1 MEARQRCACGGAGA
15 PRMLTYS
22 VDGGKWG
29 RVCVRCGSRTD
40 ERAPEPVTDSVLLAA
55 QAAQAGQNFL
65 NAHDFGNAKAE
76 FEKAADQSGRPEY
89 RWMQLLAEYGVTY
102 FESERNEGTASAW
115 VPVIWK
121 KELPDRLMSKS
132 DAFRKL
138 RMSASG
144 GDGALFAYYD
154 SECGKIDG
162 CLRQIREQKEEHR
175 EYDIF
180 FCYKDTQTDEQGNA
194 EATAERELLGKV
206 HVRLLQKADDIK
218 VFFAP
223 ITLGTRTPDD
233 YGGVIHHALH
243 KAWMLVVVAA
253 SKEHAAAPWLR
264 SEWGRFLNW
273 HRGDRSRRIELCRM
287 GRMGAGDF
295 PGELNGINCNLSA
308 NGTDDAAAEQ
318 LAEAILRRYR
328 DLQLEQ
334 NRAAPAPVQ
343 TTPPTAAGVGTGSR
357 MNRPDDR
364 TSGSGWTAGR
374 RKKRKKGSAV
384 RNGLITAFLVL
395 SISIAVT
402 VAICTPLFD
411 AANSRD
417 YANACV
423 QLSDGD
429 FEAAR
434 AAFAKLDDYEDAPAR
449 MAVCGALLSLQEG
462 RAEDALAALAQFR
475 AQGEE
480 ASAQLSGVL
489 ADAAQNWLQCGL
501 TPRALL
507 TLLGHADELGL
518 SGRLDVQA
526 LRYAAH
532 VALLSGTQLA
542 TRAADVDG
550 DGSDELVVLSSGY
563 NVDVYSMT
571 EEGNLGLETDKE
583 IKSSLAMEFAQ
594 QFIQTDIDTAA
605 GCYAE
610 AYRLNP
616 TEETFT
622 ALLKVDKLR
631 FPFEERGEQQLV
643 YDFDGDSFTDG
654 LLMDSHGRL
663 SIYSISELDG
673 GTYVL
678 RSSLET
684 GLPGAACE
692 VLEGSEP
699 PVLLMTSASG
709 NELMLVSTQNA
720 KLELLLHATNVLGY
734 HAEGTKV
741 TFTRVL
747 EGSIER
753 RAEYVWTPDVE
764 ERWCTGI
771 DWQKENYPMPQ
782 SAQAAVE
789 RYFEA
794 LRYGIAEEAALLTA
808 QPQTPGVFTLE
819 KLQALPEPFAYSDAD
834 CQVYLAAD
842 GRQLFEVTYA
852 KRPVMERVRT
862 WIAVEYQ
869 DGWKVV
875 GAADTFAQGQS
886 VADIDASVRLLGLNQ
901 AVSQTIAAKGGCQ
914 TYRLLVPEA
923 GRMQLVWQSGEKN
936 ASAASHAVSMTRRSP
951 AGEQVFSYA
960 LKPSV
965 NWQQSRDLFV
975 SPGVYYVTVEAK
987 SADAAP
993 YSLKMAFT
1001 PDGHIELEG
1010 NDTELTATPVE
1021 LDTPYS
1027 GNLLSAQDVDFF
1039 AFTLREAGGV
1049 HISVETGGSGSAS
1062 GAYTCS
1068 VFSAADRSRLCTL
1081 TVPGNSKLTDSGN
1094 LYLSAGTYWVRMA
1107 KGAAYLGDAYT
1118 LTVNTLHNGVME
1130 AEPNNAPETANAI
1143 PVNENVHASFAQEGD
1158 VDCFTFTL
1166 AQDAVV
1172 QPRLM
1177 FDAMDSTARTYV
1189 LTLMDRNRSEL
1200 LRAGIGG
1207 KETGKAIV
1215 PVALPAGTYT
1225 VRVENPRFAMQ
1236 DYTLH
1241 LIAMTVE
1248 AAEQEPNDSAAS
1260 ATALAVGQTRTS
1272 VLSGESDVDFYRVR
1286 FDTQTTV
1293 TLRFSFTP
1301 GTGTETA
1308 FALVIEQ
1315 NGKMLKLTNISADS
1329 GGTEQRLQFA
1339 AGEYCIRVKPGAWL
1353 GAVYRIG
1360 LQ

>member
-1 MEARQRCACGGAGA
+1 MRKELGWKTRLSYQ
-15 PRMLTYS
+15 TY
-22 VDGGKWG
+22 
-29 RVCVRCGSRTD
+29 
-40 ERAPEPVTDSVLLAA
+40 
-55 QAAQAGQNFL
+55 
-65 NAHDFGNAKAE
+65 
-76 FEKAADQSGRPEY
+76 
-89 RWMQLLAEYGVTY
+89 LAE
-102 FESERNEGTASAW
+102 
-115 VPVIWK
+115 
-121 KELPDRLMSKS
+121 
-132 DAFRKL
+132 
-138 RMSASG
+138 
-144 GDGALFAYYD
+144 
-154 SECGKIDG
+154 
-162 CLRQIREQKEEHR
+162 
-175 EYDIF
+175 
-180 FCYKDTQTDEQGNA
+180 
-194 EATAERELLGKV
+194 
-206 HVRLLQKADDIK
+206 DD
-218 VFFAP
+218 
-223 ITLGTRTPDD
+223 
-233 YGGVIHHALH
+233 
-243 KAWMLVVVAA
+243 
-253 SKEHAAAPWLR
+253 
-264 SEWGRFLNW
+264 
-273 HRGDRSRRIELCRM
+273 
-287 GRMGAGDF
+287 
-295 PGELNGINCNLSA
+295 
-308 NGTDDAAAEQ
+308 
-318 LAEAILRRYR
+318 
-328 DLQLEQ
+328 
-334 NRAAPAPVQ
+334 
-343 TTPPTAAGVGTGSR
+343 
-357 MNRPDDR
+357 
-364 TSGSGWTAGR
+364 
-374 RKKRKKGSAV
+374 
-384 RNGLITAFLVL
+384 
-395 SISIAVT
+395 
-402 VAICTPLFD
+402 
-411 AANSRD
+411 
-417 YANACV
+417 
-423 QLSDGD
+423 
-429 FEAAR
+429 
-434 AAFAKLDDYEDAPAR
+434 
-449 MAVCGALLSLQEG
+449 
-462 RAEDALAALAQFR
+462 
-475 AQGEE
+475 
-480 ASAQLSGVL
+480 
-489 ADAAQNWLQCGL
+489 
-501 TPRALL
+501 
-507 TLLGHADELGL
+507 
-518 SGRLDVQA
+518 
-526 LRYAAH
+526 
-532 VALLSGTQLA
+532 
-542 TRAADVDG
+542 
-550 DGSDELVVLSSGY
+550 
-563 NVDVYSMT
+563 
-571 EEGNLGLETDKE
+571 
-583 IKSSLAMEFAQ
+583 
-594 QFIQTDIDTAA
+594 
-605 GCYAE
+605 
-610 AYRLNP
+610 
-616 TEETFT
+616 
-622 ALLKVDKLR
+622 
-631 FPFEERGEQQLV
+631 
-643 YDFDGDSFTDG
+643 
-654 LLMDSHGRL
+654 
-663 SIYSISELDG
+663 
-673 GTYVL
+673 
-678 RSSLET
+678 
-684 GLPGAACE
+684 
-692 VLEGSEP
+692 
-699 PVLLMTSASG
+699 
-709 NELMLVSTQNA
+709 
-720 KLELLLHATNVLGY
+720 
-734 HAEGTKV
+734 
-741 TFTRVL
+741 
-747 EGSIER
+747 
-753 RAEYVWTPDVE
+753 
-764 ERWCTGI
+764 
-771 DWQKENYPMPQ
+771 
-782 SAQAAVE
+782 
-789 RYFEA
+789 
-794 LRYGIAEEAALLTA
+794 
-808 QPQTPGVFTLE
+808 
-819 KLQALPEPFAYSDAD
+819 
-834 CQVYLAAD
+834 
-842 GRQLFEVTYA
+842 RQLFEVTYTA
-852 KRPVMERVRT
+852 GTDGKQART

-914 TYRLLVPEA
+914 TSRLLVPEA

-987 SADAAP
+987 SADAAL

-1021 LDTPYS
+1021 LDTPYA

-1177 FDAMDSTARTYV
+1177 FDATDSAARAYV

-1225 VRVENPRFAMQ
+1225 VRVENSRFAMQ

-1260 ATALAVGQTRTS
+1260 ATALAVGQTRTG
-1272 VLSGESDVDFYRVR
+1272 VLSGESDVDCYRVR